1 MQTDRQLERA
11 DEYGR
16 VLANMIREEGK
27 DASIPREFWA
37 YTLAAMRDN
46 LGRDLGGGDN
56 LTQWT
61 SERYWGLQ
69 TKKFIPQFLSV
80 YEQLVARNFTEDNKL
95 VYNDTD
101 YKIWVEPHP
110 TLKIVVFEDGFS
122 GSKEDNVYLF
132 IMDESD
138 HGFSKFHI
146 RTAYAKANKAFKISG
161 WSKYDRVSLK
171 THRKYRWKLQYG
183 DSRDHGY
190 VLSYTEYYERIDY
203 NQTENWI
210 THAMWLMGTAH
221 DELGNEHVDD

>member
-16 VLANMIREEGK
+16 VLANMVREEGK

-46 LGRDLGGGDN
+46 LGGGEN

-61 SERYWGLQ
+61 SERYWGIK
-69 TKKFIPQFLSV
+69 TKRFLPEFMAV
-80 YEQLVARNFTEDNKL
+80 YERLVARNFTEDNKL

-101 YKIWVEPHP
+101 YKIWVEPHS

-132 IMDESD
+132 ILDD
-138 HGFSKFHI
+138 TVPGFTRFHI
-146 RTAYAKANKAFKISG
+146 RSAYGKAKKHKYRIGG
-161 WSKYDRVSLK
+161 WADYDHVSLK
-171 THRKYRWKLQYG
+171 THRKFQWEFQYG

-190 VLSYTEYYERIDY
+190 VLSYTEFYERVDY
-203 NQTENWI
+203 NQTETWMA
-210 THAMWLMGTAH
+210 HAMWLMGTAH
-221 DELGNEHVDD
+221 DELGRE